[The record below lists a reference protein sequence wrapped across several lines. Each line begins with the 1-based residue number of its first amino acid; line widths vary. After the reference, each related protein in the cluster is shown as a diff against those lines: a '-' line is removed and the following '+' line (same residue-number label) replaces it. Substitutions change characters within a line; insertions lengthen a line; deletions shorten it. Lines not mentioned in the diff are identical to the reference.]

1 MKEKFKY
8 ILTIIITLIV
18 GVIGTIVTLKHYDLL
33 GKPVIEKTVSNITLT
48 ESDTIKPAID
58 KVYDSQV
65 YIESYKNNRQ
75 TGSGSGFVYKKD
87 DKYGYI
93 LTNHHVIDGASSIQT
108 TNMQGQTVTAKVLG
122 SDEYTDVAVLRVE
135 ASAVLSVAE
144 LGKSENSNIGDTIFA
159 VGSPMGK
166 EYIGSVT
173 KGIISGKNRSVTVNS
188 TNNPSTQ
195 YVVEVIQVDAALN
208 PGNSGGALVNINGE
222 VIGITS
228 MKLVEDEIEGM
239 GFAIPIELVESIL
252 DKLENGK
259 KIERPVLGVS
269 LLDVDNK
276 YVLYVNGITLES
288 SIDSGVVVVEV
299 EKSSPAGKASLKKG
313 DVILELNNEKVL
325 DVAYFRSLLY
335 KYNVGDTITLKVY
348 RDNSILDLKVKLD
361 VSLLNS

>member
-259 KIERPVLGVS
+259 KIDTIRQQIERWKNDNLLLGNEYYILLASLIETVSFYANVAGVYAAFQKKWDPRAIKPFISKISFIIKFVLPS
-269 LLDVDNK
+269 P
-276 YVLYVNGITLES
+276 
-288 SIDSGVVVVEV
+288 SG
-299 EKSSPAGKASLKKG
+299 KAFGGYSSPPMLS
-313 DVILELNNEKVL
+313 
-325 DVAYFRSLLY
+325 FM
-335 KYNVGDTITLKVY
+335 
-348 RDNSILDLKVKLD
+348 NSEVRKTKT
-361 VSLLNS
+361 

>member
-1 MKEKFKY
+1 
-8 ILTIIITLIV
+8 
-18 GVIGTIVTLKHYDLL
+18 
-33 GKPVIEKTVSNITLT
+33 
-48 ESDTIKPAID
+48 
-58 KVYDSQV
+58 
-65 YIESYKNNRQ
+65 
-75 TGSGSGFVYKKD
+75 
-87 DKYGYI
+87 
-93 LTNHHVIDGASSIQT
+93 
-108 TNMQGQTVTAKVLG
+108 
-122 SDEYTDVAVLRVE
+122 
-135 ASAVLSVAE
+135 
-144 LGKSENSNIGDTIFA
+144 
-159 VGSPMGK
+159 
-166 EYIGSVT
+166 
-173 KGIISGKNRSVTVNS
+173 
-188 TNNPSTQ
+188 
-195 YVVEVIQVDAALN
+195 
-208 PGNSGGALVNINGE
+208 
-222 VIGITS
+222 

-276 YVLYVNGITLES
+276 YVLYVNGITLDS

-325 DVAYFRSLLY
+325 NVAYFRSLLY

>member
-108 TNMQGQTVTAKVLG
+108 VTAKVLG
-122 SDEYTDVAVLRVE
+122 SDEYTDVAVLRIE

-276 YVLYVNGITLES
+276 YVLYVNGITLDS